1 MGTDAFS
8 KLPLSGA
15 PHFTAEPQEM
25 ALPTSMAP
33 PVQMTPMAIDQQHP
47 PIRSQ
52 YPYVDASTGPQ
63 QLSIHTGSVNAP
75 EHGLNIPRYVD
86 NPRPS
91 KSPRH
96 NTHPSLQ
103 SANAI
108 PNNEASP
115 EYRYGQYA
123 PVNIGSHDVAPPT
136 YNPSPTGPS
145 PASAREYYSSPTTW
159 TSAAGEPS
167 ATVAY
172 ANNDGRSFSFSQ
184 DQYKATAESSTP
196 VKPDPSQPPIQSS
209 VYSAGPRGSF
219 DAMNHYS
226 WSGN

>member
-1 MGTDAFS
+1 
-8 KLPLSGA
+8 
-15 PHFTAEPQEM
+15 M
-25 ALPTSMAP
+25 ALPSSMAP
-33 PVQMTPMAIDQQHP
+33 PVQMAPLAIDQQHP

-63 QLSIHTGSVNAP
+63 QLSIHTGSVNTP

-96 NTHPSLQ
+96 TTHPSAQ
-103 SANAI
+103 SANSM
-108 PNNEASP
+108 PNNESSP

-123 PVNIGSHDVAPPT
+123 PISISSNEVPQPN
-136 YNPSPTGPS
+136 YNPSPTVPS
-145 PASAREYYSSPTTW
+145 PATARDYYSSPTTW
-159 TSAAGEPS
+159 TSTAGEPS
-167 ATVAY
+167 ANVAY
-172 ANNDGRSFSFSQ
+172 ASGDNRSFSFSH
-184 DQYKATAESSTP
+184 DQYKTTAEGATP
-196 VKPDPSQPPIQSS
+196 IKPDQSQPPIPSS

-226 WSGN
+226 WGGN